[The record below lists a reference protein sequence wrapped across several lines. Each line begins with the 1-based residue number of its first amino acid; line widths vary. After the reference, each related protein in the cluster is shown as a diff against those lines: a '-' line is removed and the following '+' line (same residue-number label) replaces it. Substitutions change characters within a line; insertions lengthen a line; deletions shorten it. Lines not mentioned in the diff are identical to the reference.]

1 MDLKAFAGKR
11 LALWLTDDSDESAIF
26 AGTMHWDGSTLNM
39 NRAAQS
45 AFEVRLE
52 WHNRIKPIPNEET
65 RRILLDSDYYLRLRV
80 GALPK
85 DVDDSE
91 YEGTGLRWPEV
102 G

>member
-1 MDLKAFAGKR
+1 MLESGSHYGSLMTPMNLPYS
-11 LALWLTDDSDESAIF
+11 LA
-26 AGTMHWDGSTLNM
+26 TMHWDGSTLNM
-39 NRAAQS
+39 DRAAQS
-45 AFEVRLE
+45 AFDVLLE
-52 WHNRIKPIPNEET
+52 WHNRIKPVPNEET
-65 RRILLDSDYYLRLRV
+65 GRILLDSDYYLRLRV